1 MNINLVAPV
10 YVIDESVREPVDT
23 LVVIDRIG
31 SKRRGKLD
39 LKKTK
44 LKPKERLSLIM
55 YVGKKDDSDLRRQR
69 DCSHWRIQAKV
80 W

>member
-10 YVIDESVREPVDT
+10 YEIDESVREPVDT